1 MADTLEPTDEHLV
14 SLSKNGSLD
23 AFNSLVERYQS
34 LVFSLCFRLIGD
46 RAAAEDAAQEAFI
59 SAYRALP
66 QFRGGSFR
74 SWLLRIATNEA
85 RDEIRRRG
93 RRISARSFSGDDDHD
108 EAIEPPDPSAD
119 PADQVAAGIVDAA
132 ILEAL
137 ATLPF
142 EQRQVL
148 LLADVHGFQY
158 EEIVAITGAG
168 MGTVK
173 SRLFRARERMRAA
186 LSRHP
191 ELSRRPGR
199 HDERGLP

>member
-1 MADTLEPTDEHLV
+1 MTDTLEPPDEHLV

-34 LVFSLCFRLIGD
+34 LVFSLCYRLLGD
-46 RAAAEDAAQEAFI
+46 RAAAEDAAQETFL
-59 SAYRALP
+59 SAYRALA

-85 RDEIRRRG
+85 RDELRRRG
-93 RRISARSFSGDDDHD
+93 RRIAPRSLSDSDDDHEPYD
-108 EAIEPPDPSAD
+108 PPDPGAD
-119 PADQVAAGIVDAA
+119 PAELVAAGIVDTVL
-132 ILEAL
+132 LEAL
-137 ATLPF
+137 AALPF

-186 LSRHP
+186 LARHP
-191 ELSRRPGR
+191 ELFRRSAR
-199 HDERGLP
+199 QEDRGEP